1 MIRVCAP
8 FGEMKSILMAFS
20 SKSQCD
26 YQMVHMHNYYVEC
39 LACNHNVFLW
49 VMNLSI
55 ILNIVSFNSVLNSLH
70 LFNIHKCIKYESD
83 GFSKMT
89 FLYCFPVFFYCLN
102 GIILLS
108 QQ

>member
-20 SKSQCD
+20 SKSQSD

-55 ILNIVSFNSVLNSLH
+55 ILNIVFLLIQW
-70 LFNIHKCIKYESD
+70 LIHCIYLIFTNVS
-83 GFSKMT
+83 SMR
-89 FLYCFPVFFYCLN
+89 VMV
-102 GIILLS
+102 S
-108 QQ
+108 QK